1 MKIKCVIT
9 DDEPI
14 ARKGMRGYIEKVDF
28 LSLVGECENAV
39 QLNSMIKEEKID
51 LLFLDIEMPYLSG
64 LDFLSGLNNPPKVIL
79 TTAYEKYALKGYE
92 FNVSDYLLKPISFER
107 FIKAVNRIHDMCIKE
122 TNETSDNKNYIFV
135 RSDKQFRKIVID
147 EILFAEGMENYVV
160 IHTVNSKE
168 ITHSTLK
175 SVLQSLPAEKF
186 IQVHRSFIVNM
197 DRIQSIEGN
206 QLVIRDH
213 KIPLSRTQHEEVLNT
228 ILKKHLLT

>member
-14 ARKGMRGYIEKVDF
+14 ARKGLKGYIEKVDF
-28 LSLVGECENAV
+28 LTLVGECENAI
-39 QLNSMIKEEKID
+39 QLNSMIRENKID

-92 FNVSDYLLKPISFER
+92 FNVSDYLLKPISFDR
-107 FIKAVNRIHDMCIKE
+107 FLKSVNRIHDLFKE
-122 TNETSDNKNYIFV
+122 NDNTTDSKDYIFV

-175 SVLQSLPAEKF
+175 SVLQSLPVEKF
-186 IQVHRSFIVNM
+186 MQVHRSFIVNM

-206 QLVIRDH
+206 QLVIKEH
-213 KIPLSRTQHEEVLNT
+213 KIPLSRTQHEEVMNL